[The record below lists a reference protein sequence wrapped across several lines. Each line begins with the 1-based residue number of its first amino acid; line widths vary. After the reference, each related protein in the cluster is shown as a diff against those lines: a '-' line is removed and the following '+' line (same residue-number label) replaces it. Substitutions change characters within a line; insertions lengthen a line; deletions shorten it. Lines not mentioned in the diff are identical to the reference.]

1 MRYYLFFKRNEILIC
16 ANMDESWQHYVKWKE
31 PDKTTKEELS
41 ESGERVQ
48 GNDLKDDQR
57 NQEKNRW
64 TKQEVRSF

>member
-1 MRYYLFFKRNEILIC
+1 MFQMMFQR
-16 ANMDESWQHYVKWKE
+16 KE

-57 NQEKNRW
+57 NQEKNR
-64 TKQEVRSF
+64 